1 MENFKCISDVLHF
14 EVVEL
19 EERLENKWG
28 CGTTTTTVDS
38 CTGKTCTTYSND
50 GC

>member
-14 EVVEL
+14 EVEEL

-38 CTGKTCTTYSND
+38 CTGKTCTTYSNV